1 MDFIKKLEKK
11 KKSRISE
18 LGYAYLEDSKL
29 TVKVFSKAYSIKDVG
44 IIDGGIGCVMSKRDK
59 ECAKEQALT
68 TRNLSDGDVPA
79 NLMSANYKFRIPAEK
94 ISDTEYVF
102 MFDKACMVK

>member
-1 MDFIKKLEKK
+1 MNFIKKLEKK

-44 IIDGGIGCVMSKRDK
+44 IIDGGIGCVMSK
-59 ECAKEQALT
+59 
-68 TRNLSDGDVPA
+68 
-79 NLMSANYKFRIPAEK
+79 
-94 ISDTEYVF
+94 
-102 MFDKACMVK
+102 